1 MKWNLKNKFIVPMVA
16 LIVIGMGVSTT
27 ISYFKARDA
36 LKATIIDSVKQIASN
51 TSEMVVSWVQ
61 DRKLDV
67 TTWSKQDLLKTAIQ
81 DTTVGE
87 AARKSAN
94 LWLAD
99 LKQEYK
105 YYESLNVAGA
115 SGLLIASAN
124 PEIVG
129 KVSVKDRDYF
139 HTAMKGEIAVS
150 DVVQSKVTGNPV
162 FVIACPI
169 RDKGGVKGVFFGV
182 VDVGS
187 FSHKFVDPVKIGET
201 GYAYIYDQRGLVI
214 AHPKDKKLILDLN
227 MNDLSFGKEMV
238 AKGSGFIEYEWKG
251 VTKTVA
257 FKKDELM
264 GWTVGAGAN
273 NAELLAP
280 AKSLGIV
287 NLALA
292 LVVVGIAVAVMLF
305 LVRAMTKPINNAV
318 ERLKDIAQ
326 GEGDL
331 TQRLEVTTRDEI
343 GEMATWFNTFLQNQ
357 QAMIKDIA
365 DNARTLSKSS
375 AELASISQ
383 QMASD
388 ADASSG
394 RSNTV
399 AAAAEEMS
407 TNVNSVAAA
416 MEQAATNLNM
426 VASATEQMTASVGE
440 IAQKSEKAREITG
453 RAVSKAQGTSRKVE
467 DLGNATQAI
476 SKVTEVITEISEQ
489 TNLLAL
495 NATIEA
501 ARAGEAGKGFAVV
514 ANEIKVLAKQTAEA
528 TLEIKKQIEGV
539 QGSTRETVTE
549 ISEISDVINRVDEI
563 VSAIAAAVEEQ
574 SVTTREISESIAQ
587 ASSGIQEVNTNVAQ
601 SSEVTVSITRDIS
614 EVNQFSNEMTNS
626 SSQVNA
632 SAGELSG
639 LAEKINE
646 MVGKFKV

>member
-1 MKWNLKNKFIVPMVA
+1 MVA
-16 LIVIGMGVSTT
+16 LIVLGMGVSTT
-27 ISYFKARDA
+27 ISYYKARDA
-36 LKATIIDSVKQIASN
+36 LKAAIVDNVKNIANN

-67 TTWSKQDLLKTAIQ
+67 KTWGKQDILISAVN
-81 DTTVGE
+81 DSAAGE
-87 AARKSAN
+87 AVWKPVN

-99 LKQEYK
+99 LQKEYK
-105 YYESLNVAGA
+105 YYESLNVAGT
-115 SGLLIASAN
+115 SGLLVASAN

-129 KVSVKDRDYF
+129 KINVKDRSYF
-139 HTAMKGEIAVS
+139 QAAMRGDIAVS
-150 DVVQSKVTGNPV
+150 EVVRSKVTGNPI
-162 FVIACPI
+162 FVIAYPI
-169 RDKGGVKGVFFGV
+169 RGKVGVKAVFFGV
-182 VDVGS
+182 VDLGS
-187 FSHKFVDPVKIGET
+187 FNHKFVDSLKIGET

-227 MNDLSFGKEMV
+227 MNNLSFGKEMV

-251 VTKTVA
+251 VTKVVA
-257 FKKDELM
+257 FKRDDLL
-264 GWTVGAGAN
+264 GWTVGVGAN

-280 AKSLGIV
+280 ARSLGIV
-287 NLALA
+287 NLTLA
-292 LVVVGIAVAVMLF
+292 LVVVSVAVVVMLF
-305 LVRAMTKPINNAV
+305 LVRAMTRPINNAV
-318 ERLKDIAQ
+318 DRLKDIAQ

-331 TQRLEVTTRDEI
+331 TKRLEATTQDEI

-357 QAMIKDIA
+357 QTMIKDIA
-365 DNARTLSKSS
+365 DNARSLSKSS
-375 AELASISQ
+375 TDLAAISQ
-383 QMASD
+383 QMAAD

-399 AAAAEEMS
+399 ASAAEEMS
-407 TNVNSVAAA
+407 TNINSVAAA

-426 VASATEQMTASVGE
+426 VASATEQMSASVGE
-440 IAQKSEKAREITG
+440 IAQKSEKARDITG
-453 RAVSKAQGTSRKVE
+453 KAVSKAQGTSKKVE
-467 DLGNATQAI
+467 DLGNATQSI
-476 SKVTEVITEISEQ
+476 NKVTEVITEISEQ

-514 ANEIKVLAKQTAEA
+514 ANEIKELARQTANA

-539 QGSTRETVTE
+539 QGTTRETVTE
-549 ISEISDVINRVDEI
+549 IGEISDVIGKVDEI
-563 VSAIAAAVEEQ
+563 VSTIATAVEEQ
-574 SVTTREISESIAQ
+574 SVTTKEISESIAQ

-601 SSEVTVSITRDIS
+601 SSEVTASITQDIS

-632 SAGELSG
+632 SAGELLG
-639 LAEKINE
+639 LAGKLNE

>member
-1 MKWNLKNKFIVPMVA
+1 MKWNLNNKFIVPMVA

-36 LKATIIDSVKQIASN
+36 LKATVIDNVQHIANN

-67 TTWSKQDLLKTAIQ
+67 NNWSKQDLLKTAIQ

-87 AARKSAN
+87 DARKSAN

-99 LKQEYK
+99 LKEAYK

-467 DLGNATQAI
+467 DLGNAAQAI

-563 VSAIAAAVEEQ
+563 VSAIATAVEEQ

-646 MVGKFKV
+646 MVGKFKM